1 MYVKQ
6 IRKEITDTTSS
17 EDLVVLKDG
26 AMERIRFGVGISKS
40 ALGPLNIRS
49 YLNCYLAGN
58 TNVS

>member
-1 MYVKQ
+1 MKQ
-6 IRKEITDTTSS
+6 IRKEITDTSS
-17 EDLVVLKDG
+17 SKDLVDLKDG
-26 AMERIRFGVGISKS
+26 AMERIRFGAVISKS